1 MQLIRV
7 TALAFAGALGLA
19 SASPARAAN
28 REACFSAAESAQK
41 LRAQGQL
48 REARERLLVCAQPG
62 CPAAV
67 QTDCTTWLTEVAA
80 ELPSIVVQARDAAG
94 ADLSDV
100 RVLVDGAPVAD
111 HLDGRPIELDPG
123 RHVLRLERDG
133 AVPVERSL
141 VLIEGQR
148 ARVVEAQMVPPR
160 VEPPGESSSSSRS
173 FLKSVPV
180 SVLALGGVGVL
191 GLVSTAVFW
200 TWGRSEYSSLRNSC
214 SPACDPS
221 SVTPVRTK
229 LIVGDVSLG
238 VAVAAVGVGAGL
250 FVLGRGH
257 DAPSATLQGAEL
269 VVQPQAG
276 GGVVGVGARF

>member
-1 MQLIRV
+1 VQLTRV
-7 TALAFAGALGLA
+7 AALAFAGALGLA
-19 SASPARAAN
+19 SVSPARAAN

-48 REARERLLVCAQPG
+48 REARARLLVCAQTG

-67 QTDCTTWLTEVAA
+67 QTDCTAWLTEVDA

-100 RVLVDGAPVAD
+100 RVLVDGEPLAD

-133 AVPVERSL
+133 AVPVERTL

-148 ARVVEAQMVPPR
+148 ARVVEAQMVPPPA
-160 VEPPGESSSSSRS
+160 EPPTGASSRS
-173 FLKSVPV
+173 LWKSVPV
-180 SVLALGGVGVL
+180 PVLALGGVGAL

-200 TWGRSEYSSLRNSC
+200 TWGRSEYASLQNSC
-214 SPACDPS
+214 SPACSPS
-221 SVTPVRTK
+221 SVTPVRAK

-238 VAVAAVGVGAGL
+238 VAIAALGVGAGL
-250 FVLGRGH
+250 LVLGRGH
-257 DAPSATLQGAEL
+257 DAPSATVQGAQL
-269 VVQPQAG
+269 VVQPQPG
-276 GGVVGVGARF
+276 GGVLGVGGRF